1 MKNIL
6 NNVWKFIK
14 ELAPVRMVVKLV
26 KTPILL
32 ACVVVIV
39 GLGHSQVVEWYDD
52 YMVLYTEA
60 NNKIED
66 EDDEEGLEF
75 TMIDDQLY
83 TLKGSVK
90 AGDCER
96 IAAEMPKA
104 FTVILES
111 PGGNLAE
118 GSCLAAHMKLRNVVT
133 VVRGTEVMNE
143 FGKVIYT
150 PGENNKDND
159 NTPDYMKGKSMCASA
174 CGLMFLGGDK
184 RYLIGEVYFGIHG
197 PGTPP
202 GALGGTSKAAVE
214 SSAFRTA
221 ASLLKLLKSLGVED
235 PGLRLLFI
243 QVPNASMYWL
253 HPRDFKAKPSL
264 VSLATNYRDFW
275 GFSGVDLE
283 GGIR

>member
-14 ELAPVRMVVKLV
+14 ELAPVRWVVKLV

-32 ACVVVIV
+32 AMVIV
-39 GLGHSQVVEWYDD
+39 IGVLGHSQAVEWYDE

-60 NNKIED
+60 NNKIEK
-66 EDDEEGLEF
+66 DEEVTGLEF
-75 TMIDDQLY
+75 TKINDNLY
-83 TLKGSVK
+83 TLKGTVK
-90 AGDCER
+90 AGDCDR
-96 IAAEMPKA
+96 IASEMPKA

-118 GSCLAAHMKLRNVVT
+118 GSCLAAHIQLRDVVT

-143 FGKVIYT
+143 LGEVIYT
-150 PGENNKDND
+150 PGENDKDDD
-159 NTPDYMKGKSMCASA
+159 NTPDYMKGKAMCASA

-202 GALGGTSKAAVE
+202 GSLGGTSKAAVE

-221 ASLLKLLKSLGVED
+221 SSLLKLLKSLGVED
-235 PGLRLLFI
+235 EGLRLLFI

-253 HPRDFKAKPSL
+253 HPRDFKAKPAL
-264 VSLATNYRDFW
+264 ITLATNYRDFW